1 MVAFLF
7 LLLCALLAAPA
18 PAAAQ
23 AVKVKMGTPLSP
35 PALEVLTPYVALERG
50 FFKKYG
56 LDVQIVEFRGGPIHL
71 KALVAGE
78 VDVSVVMGTTDALV
92 ALSRGV
98 KLRAFLTP
106 QPVTPLIFVARKE
119 AATTLQGLVGKS
131 VGSSGV
137 GTLSHHIPRI
147 LLERAGVDPD
157 KVRYVAVGS
166 PADRFKAL
174 LAGKIDA
181 TLVLN
186 TEASKLEKYPEI
198 VSLGQVSKALPEL
211 PYIFS
216 TAKEDYIEKN
226 PETIYKITRALLEAN
241 RWIAANKAG
250 TIEVATKVL
259 KDESPEVLSRA
270 YDMID
275 PRLWGVNGDLT
286 PAAYKFTVDLLVR
299 LGYLKEA
306 IPAEQLF
313 DSRFLERALKE
324 LGRL

>member
-186 TEASKLEKYPEI
+186 TEAAKLEKYPEI